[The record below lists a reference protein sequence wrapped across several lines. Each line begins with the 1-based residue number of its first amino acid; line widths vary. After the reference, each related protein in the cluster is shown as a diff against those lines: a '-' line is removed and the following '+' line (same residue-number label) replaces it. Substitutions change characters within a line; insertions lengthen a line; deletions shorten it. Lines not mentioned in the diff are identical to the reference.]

1 MWNSV
6 KSVQLSLICTKI
18 VILIIIACAVIL
30 PNILERYIDY
40 ALIPME
46 ISNLHP
52 FMVILYMC
60 CVPALA
66 ALLCLHKLLSNI
78 KGEMVFITGNVKLLR
93 IISWSCFGTALLLMF
108 AVKYYL
114 LLGLVGITFGFI
126 GLILRVVKN
135 VIEEAV
141 HLKAENELTI

>member
-1 MWNSV
+1 MWNSL

-18 VILIIIACAVIL
+18 VILLIIACAIL
-30 PNILERYIDY
+30 LPKILDRYIDF
-40 ALIPME
+40 ALIPIE
-46 ISNLHP
+46 ISNLYP
-52 FMVILYMC
+52 LMAILYLC
-60 CVPALA
+60 CIPAMI
-66 ALLCLHKLLSNI
+66 ALVCLHILLSNI
-78 KGEMVFITGNVKLLR
+78 KKEKVFYMGNVKLLR
-93 IISWSCFGTALLLMF
+93 LISWCCFATALILIF

-141 HLKAENELTI
+141 RIKAENELTI